1 MTKSFKHPRGY
12 DCRILKGHY
21 FNAAGDG
28 PGRVALR
35 LEDWNDGSPVATITV
50 NLPEAKLDE
59 EHEVCVK
66 DWSENEGIL
75 DAIIAAGFAKDTGR
89 RVATG
94 HVEAAVVR
102 IDYEA
107 LSEYLTPAGEHL

>member
-1 MTKSFKHPRGY
+1 MNKPFLHPRGY
-12 DCRILKGHY
+12 NCRILKGHY
-21 FNAAGDG
+21 FNERGDG

-66 DWSENEGIL
+66 DWSENEGML
-75 DAIIAAGFAKDTGR
+75 NAIIAAGFAQDTGR
-89 RVATG
+89 RVPTG
-94 HVEAAVVR
+94 FVEAAIVR
-102 IDYEA
+102 IDYNA
-107 LSEYLTPAGEHL
+107 LAEYLAPPGEHL